1 MTIDELIESF
11 AFLDDWMEKY
21 RLIMELGNSLPEMSD
36 ALKVPD
42 NKVLGCQSQV
52 WLVGA
57 PRGGD
62 SDGVV
67 MEFAADS
74 DAHIVRGLVA
84 IALMIFSGKSPAEIA
99 QIDPRP
105 VFHELGLDQH
115 LSQGRS
121 NGLLSMVGRIK
132 ELAAAYAG

>member
-11 AFLDDWMEKY
+11 SFLDDWMEKY
-21 RLIMELGNSLPEMSD
+21 RLLMELGKTLPEMPE
-36 ALKVPD
+36 ALKVPE

-62 SDGVV
+62 GSAVAMDFV
-67 MEFAADS
+67 ADS

-84 IALMIFSGKSPAEIA
+84 VALMIFGGKSPAEIVE
-99 QIDPRP
+99 IDPRP
-105 VFHELGLDQH
+105 IFHELGLDQH

-132 ELAAAYAG
+132 EIAAGYAG